1 MWLKRLT
8 CTKYQQLGVVYVR
21 YSDLSDNLLIESYQK
36 AVELDLDISFIA
48 LLENE
53 LLVRY
58 ILHYKQ
64 SKLEIKS

>member
-1 MWLKRLT
+1 M
-8 CTKYQQLGVVYVR
+8 R